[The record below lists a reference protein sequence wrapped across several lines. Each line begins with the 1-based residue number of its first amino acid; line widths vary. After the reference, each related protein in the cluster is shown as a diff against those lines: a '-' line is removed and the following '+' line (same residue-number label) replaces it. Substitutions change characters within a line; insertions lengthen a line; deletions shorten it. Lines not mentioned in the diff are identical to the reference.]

1 MAKSNAARKSSSKA
15 RATSKG
21 SKGASA
27 SRGSSKKPVVK
38 AKAKPA
44 PKAKSAKPRPASK
57 SAAKSAPKSRVAPGP
72 RGGSK
77 TSSSA
82 KPPAATS
89 TGAGAAA
96 GTLPGGKQKP
106 KGITIVTPKPMRKPK
121 PKKIIE
127 MPSLGAPLLGPGAK
141 KWKPLIPSGPN
152 AKPVGQIATS
162 TTDISKLKSPFG
174 KKDLERFREILLRK
188 RAELAGDV
196 KNIEGE
202 ALQGNSGSLSHMP
215 QHMAEQGTES
225 FDQALNLDIAA
236 VDRNLIREIDDA
248 LARIENGTYGLCE
261 MTRKPISR
269 ERLEELPWTRFS
281 IEAAREL
288 ERRTLTRGAPPPAP
302 IP

>member
-1 MAKSNAARKSSSKA
+1 VAKTTQARKTSTKAKSP
-15 RATSKG
+15 SKG

-27 SRGSSKKPVVK
+27 SRSSSRKPV
-38 AKAKPA
+38 
-44 PKAKSAKPRPASK
+44 AKPRPKPASK
-57 SAAKSAPKSRVAPGP
+57 VGSTKLKATPKSAPKPASKPRAADATKAVHKPATTGKAP
-72 RGGSK
+72 
-77 TSSSA
+77 A
-82 KPPAATS
+82 
-89 TGAGAAA
+89 GAGPSTVTPA
-96 GTLPGGKQKP
+96 GTLPGGKPKP
-106 KGITIVTPKPMRKPK
+106 KGITIVTPKPIRKPK
-121 PKKIIE
+121 PKKVIE
-127 MPSLGAPLLGPGAK
+127 MPSLGAPLLGPGTK

-152 AKPVGQIATS
+152 AKPVGQIAAS
-162 TTDISKLKSPFG
+162 TTDLSKLKSPFS
-174 KKDLERFREILLRK
+174 KKDQERFREVLLRK

-236 VDRNLIREIDDA
+236 VDRSLIREIDDA

-302 IP
+302 IS